1 MKPRVLALF
10 VLIFIFLVWWQ
21 PLPFGTVEVTISEGA
36 RARDIAEYLARNSV
50 VRDTDEFLFWLKI
63 SGKEKSLKSG
73 AYVLS
78 RYRNP
83 LYVIHRLTRGGKS
96 DIVVTIP
103 EGLTVYE
110 TAEIL
115 HSKDLVQKDTF
126 LALCA
131 NERFIERLGI
141 PSSQLEGYLFPD
153 TYAFS
158 PMQSDSDIIMTIVRN
173 THKRIEDARVPRDSV
188 HWVMILA
195 SLVEK
200 EARVAEERPIIAKIF
215 LNRLATH
222 RPLESCATILY
233 ALKQQ
238 NYEKYRNKKRL
249 LEGDLKFASPY
260 NTYLHNG
267 LPPSPICSPGA
278 QSIDAVLHPADVD
291 YLYFV
296 AMGNGRHYFSKTFK
310 EHIAAKERYSGTQ

>member
-1 MKPRVLALF
+1 MKPRLIALLVLMLVF
-10 VLIFIFLVWWQ
+10 VVWWQ
-21 PLPFGTVEVTISEGA
+21 PLYLGKVEVTITEGA
-36 RARDIAEYLARNSV
+36 HAREIADYLAQNSV
-50 VRDTDEFLFWLKI
+50 VRDTDEFLFWLRI
-63 SGKEKSLKSG
+63 SGKEKSLRSG
-73 AYVLS
+73 TYELS

-83 LYVIHRLTRGGKS
+83 LYVIHKLSRGGKS
-96 DIVVTIP
+96 DIIVTIP

-110 TAEIL
+110 IAEIL
-115 HSKDLVQKDTF
+115 HSNGLIEKDTF

-131 NERFIERLGI
+131 NEHFAERLGI
-141 PSSQLEGYLFPD
+141 PSPYLEGYLFPD

-173 THKRIEDARVPRDSV
+173 THRHIEDANVPRDSM
-188 HWVMILA
+188 HWIITLA

-200 EARVAEERPIIAKIF
+200 EAKVAEERPIIAKIF
-215 LNRLATH
+215 LNRLTTR

-238 NYEKYRNKKRL
+238 NYEKFKSKKKL
-249 LEGDLKFASPY
+249 LERDLELVSPY
-260 NTYLHNG
+260 NTYRHYG
-267 LPPSPICSPGA
+267 LPPGPICSPGK

-296 AMGNGRHYFSKTFK
+296 AKGDGRHHFSRTYR
-310 EHIAAKERYSGTQ
+310 EHSAAKERYSGTQ

>member
-1 MKPRVLALF
+1 MKPRLIALLILIVVF
-10 VLIFIFLVWWQ
+10 VIWWQ
-21 PLPFGTVEVTISEGA
+21 PLYLGKVEVTIAEGA
-36 RARDIAEYLARNSV
+36 HAREIADYLAQNSI
-50 VRDTDEFLFWLKI
+50 VRDTDEFLFWLRI

-73 AYVLS
+73 TYELP

-83 LYVIHRLTRGGKS
+83 LYVIQRLSRGGKS
-96 DIVVTIP
+96 DIIVTIP

-115 HSKDLVQKDTF
+115 HSNGLIQKDTF

-131 NERFIERLGI
+131 DEHFVENLGI
-141 PSSQLEGYLFPD
+141 PSSHLEGYLFPD

-158 PMQSDSDIIMTIVRN
+158 PMQSDSDIIMTIVQN
-173 THKRIEDARVPRDSV
+173 THKHMENMHVPVDSIHRIIV
-188 HWVMILA
+188 LA

-200 EARVAEERPIIAKIF
+200 EAKVAEERPIIAKIF
-215 LNRLATH
+215 LNRLATR

-238 NYEKYRNKKRL
+238 DYERFRGKKRL
-249 LEGDLKFASPY
+249 LERDLKLISPY
-260 NTYLHNG
+260 NTYLHYG
-267 LPPSPICSPGA
+267 LPPGPICSPGA
-278 QSIDAVLHPADVD
+278 QSINAVLHPADVD

-296 AMGNGRHYFSKTFK
+296 AKGDGRHHFSRTFR
-310 EHIAAKERYSGTQ
+310 EHTAAKERYSGTQ

>member
-1 MKPRVLALF
+1 MKPRLIALF
-10 VLIFIFLVWWQ
+10 VLILVFIVWWQ
-21 PLPFGTVEVTISEGA
+21 PLHLGKVEVTITEGA
-36 RARDIAEYLARNSV
+36 HAREIVDYLAQNSV
-50 VRDTDEFLFWLKI
+50 VRDTDEFLFWLRI

-73 AYVLS
+73 TYELL

-83 LYVIHRLTRGGKS
+83 LYVIHRLSRGGKS
-96 DIVVTIP
+96 DIIVTIP

-115 HSKDLVQKDTF
+115 HSNGLIEKDTF
-126 LALCA
+126 LELCA
-131 NERFIERLGI
+131 NEHFVENLGI
-141 PSSQLEGYLFPD
+141 PSSHLEGYLFPD

-173 THKRIEDARVPRDSV
+173 THKHIEDMNVPRDSM
-188 HWVMILA
+188 HWIITLA

-200 EARVAEERPIIAKIF
+200 EAKVAEERPIIAKIF
-215 LNRLATH
+215 LNRLATR
-222 RPLESCATILY
+222 RPMESCATILY

-238 NYEKYRNKKRL
+238 NYEKFRSKKRL
-249 LEGDLKFASPY
+249 LERDLNLVSPY
-260 NTYLHNG
+260 NTYLHYG
-267 LPPSPICSPGA
+267 LPPGPICSPGK

-296 AMGNGRHYFSKTFK
+296 AKGDGRHHFSRTFR
-310 EHIAAKERYSGTQ
+310 EHAAAKERYSGTR